1 MADKCQKSE
10 AEAKF
15 VQFSELCRL
24 VESPRLKYQQYLQCF
39 YVFLITQHDFNTIV
53 VVELNDEVNRSQT
66 NIISKARNS
75 NAFKSV

>member
-15 VQFSELCRL
+15 VQFSEPCRL
-24 VESPRLKYQQYLQCF
+24 VELGRLKYQQYLQCF

-53 VVELNDEVNRSQT
+53 VVEFNDEVNRS
-66 NIISKARNS
+66 IKSKE
-75 NAFKSV
+75 FKSV

>member
-10 AEAKF
+10 TEAKF
-15 VQFSELCRL
+15 VQLSELSKL

-53 VVELNDEVNRSQT
+53 VVELNDEENRSIKSKEF
-66 NIISKARNS
+66 II
-75 NAFKSV
+75 KSV